1 MKHEDRLR
9 NAELK
14 HAKLLN
20 NMVDFKMIDT
30 KNVNSLIKKME
41 NITLRELIM
50 SMETKDGEKVCLA
63 IEKSQEGKCTL

>member
-63 IEKSQEGKCTL
+63 IEK